1 MQRLEVNV
9 ETGEETVVD
18 LTPDEVIAIQAT
30 NVPLVPQQAPL
41 WAVRATLKMQG
52 LFDQADAA
60 VKASGNVPLQ
70 SLWEYGDT
78 VYRSSS
84 TLEALANS
92 PSLGLTDA
100 QVDALF
106 VQAAALTV

>member
-1 MQRLEVNV
+1 MQRLDVNV

-18 LTPDEVIAIQAT
+18 LTPDEIAAMQAT
-30 NVPLVPQQAPL
+30 NVPPSPQQAPL
-41 WAVRATLKMQG
+41 WAVRATLNMQG

-84 TLEALANS
+84 TLEALAT
-92 PSLGLTDA
+92 SLGLTDA

-106 VQAAALTV
+106 VQAAAMTV